1 MIGTTVGKYRI
12 LERLGR
18 GGMGI
23 VYKGLDETL
32 HREVAVKVLNPDI
45 TDTDLLKRF
54 RSEAISLA
62 RLNHPGIATI
72 YELHQHGDEL
82 LMIMEFVRGETLQT
96 LSERVG
102 PLEPPQAAHICIQIL
117 NALSHAHRAGIIHR
131 DLKPAN
137 VMVTD
142 TGIVKIMDFGI
153 ARMLGGEQL
162 THAGSM
168 MGTPAYMAP
177 EQVLGGEIDG
187 RADLYAV
194 GVLLYRL
201 LSRELPFKADTA
213 IAMAQ
218 KQVADAPTP
227 IRNFRP
233 SLPPWCES
241 LIIRALSKAPADR
254 FQSAE
259 TFRAA
264 ILTAVTPEALEDM
277 VTMVTAAPDV
287 RGTSDVTVA
296 VEGSPADAPTMTRA
310 VPNTAISVAPS
321 AATAGAA
328 PSPVTAGSDST
339 SPVERTGT
347 TVVLGRNHLIGLAA
361 LLVVLIGGLAA
372 LGFAAFRR
380 APDAAPT
387 ATTSTT
393 TPSDAGAPAPASA
406 AAAATAPSAEPPLP
420 GDTAAVI
427 NPAQAAAVTTAPPL
441 TVAPP
446 LPKGATQGS
455 GTAGRAGIDLA
466 RRAKPDPTK
475 SAPPPAVEPVPAPA
489 APPEELLAPAPP
501 VLAPITFQG
510 IKVLVRQGG
519 KLRERDAVMTLTGSD
534 LAVRS
539 DGKDIASVPFA
550 SIAQAFYSRSKE
562 PKWKGPDGMEQS
574 ASVDLGRMSF
584 FRGERNWLI
593 VTTSAESIFVRFEDS
608 QMRTTLASFEE
619 RTGVKVQR

>member
-45 TDTDLLKRF
+45 TDSELLKRF

-82 LMIMEFVRGETLQT
+82 LMIMEFVRGETLQA

-102 PLEPPQAAHICIQIL
+102 PLGPPQAAHLCIQIL
-117 NALSHAHRAGIIHR
+117 NALAHAHRAGIIHR

-142 TGIVKIMDFGI
+142 AGIVKIMDFGI

-241 LIIRALSKAPADR
+241 LIIKALSKAPADR
-254 FQSAE
+254 FQTAE
-259 TFRAA
+259 AFRAA

-277 VTMVTAAPDV
+277 PTMVTAAPDV
-287 RGTSDVTVA
+287 RGAGDLTVA
-296 VEGSPADAPTMTRA
+296 AQDGPGEAPTMTRA
-310 VPNTAISVAPS
+310 VPNTAISTAPTVS
-321 AATAGAA
+321 TATTSGGA
-328 PSPVTAGSDST
+328 PGPMTPVSGTT

-347 TVVLGRNHLIGLAA
+347 TVAVERKHLIGVAA
-361 LLVVLIGGLAA
+361 LLVVLLGGLAV
-372 LGFAAFRR
+372 LGFALFRR
-380 APDAAPT
+380 TPDAGTTT
-387 ATTSTT
+387 ATTA
-393 TPSDAGAPAPASA
+393 PAEPPAPAPASPA
-406 AAAATAPSAEPPLP
+406 APPATDPTSADGAA
-420 GDTAAVI
+420 GG
-427 NPAQAAAVTTAPPL
+427 NPAQAAAVATPAPATASTLPL
-441 TVAPP
+441 R
-446 LPKGATQGS
+446 GATGP
-455 GTAGRAGIDLA
+455 GTAGRAGA
-466 RRAKPDPTK
+466 GSAAQRTKPDPTK
-475 SAPPPAVEPVPAPA
+475 AEPPVAVAPVPSPET
-489 APPEELLAPAPP
+489 PPEEPPAPAPP
-501 VLAPITFQG
+501 EPPPITVQG
-510 IKVLVRQGG
+510 IKVLVPQGD
-519 KLRERDAVMTLTGSD
+519 KLRESDAVMTLTGSE
-534 LAVRS
+534 LAVQS
-539 DGKDIASVPFA
+539 GGKDIVSVPFA
-550 SIAQAFYSRSKE
+550 SISQAFYSRSKE
-562 PKWKGPDGMEQS
+562 PKWKGPDGKEQS
-574 ASVDLGRMSF
+574 VNVDLGRMSF
-584 FRGERNWLI
+584 FRGERNWLVI
-593 VTTSAESIFVRFEDS
+593 TAGAQTIFVRFEDA
-608 QMRTTLASFEE
+608 QMRTAFASFEQ

>member
-32 HREVAVKVLNPDI
+32 HREVAVKVINPDI
-45 TDTDLLKRF
+45 TDSELLKRF

-72 YELHQHGDEL
+72 YELHQHGDDL
-82 LMIMEFVRGETLQT
+82 LMIMEFVRGETLQA
-96 LSERVG
+96 LSERIG

-117 NALSHAHRAGIIHR
+117 NALAHAHRAGIIHR

-142 TGIVKIMDFGI
+142 TGIAKIMDFGI

-194 GVLLYRL
+194 AVLFYRL

-241 LIIRALSKAPADR
+241 LIIKALSKAPADR
-254 FQSAE
+254 FQTAE
-259 TFRAA
+259 EFRAA
-264 ILTAVTPEALEDM
+264 ILTAVTPEALADM
-277 VTMVTAAPDV
+277 PTMVTAAPEF
-287 RGTSDVTVA
+287 RGASDVTGTVQ
-296 VEGSPADAPTMTRA
+296 GSPADAPTMTRA
-310 VPNTAISVAPS
+310 VPNTGISPAPS
-321 AATAGAA
+321 AAGAVVPGAVPPTSGTAPG
-328 PSPVTAGSDST
+328 PSTPGSGT
-339 SPVERTGT
+339 VSPVERTGT

-380 APDAAPT
+380 TTDAAT
-387 ATTSTT
+387 I
-393 TPSDAGAPAPASA
+393 
-406 AAAATAPSAEPPLP
+406 ATASPTESGVPALASPAAEPPPPADAATVTNPDPLAP
-420 GDTAAVI
+420 VATPTAA
-427 NPAQAAAVTTAPPL
+427 PVTGA
-441 TVAPP
+441 
-446 LPKGATQGS
+446 GATPAAEA
-455 GTAGRAGIDLA
+455 AGRAGIDPA
-466 RRAKPDPTK
+466 PRKAKPAPAKPTPTVVAEPVPTA
-475 SAPPPAVEPVPAPA
+475 APPPEEPSVPVTPA
-489 APPEELLAPAPP
+489 
-501 VLAPITFQG
+501 LAPITFQD
-510 IKVLVRQGG
+510 IKVLVQQGD
-519 KLRERDAVMTLTGSD
+519 KLRESDAVMTLSGSD

-539 DGKDIASVPFA
+539 DGKEIVSVPFG

-562 PKWKGPDGMEQS
+562 PKWKGPDGREQS
-574 ASVDLGRMSF
+574 VNVDLGRMSF

-593 VTTSAESIFVRFEDS
+593 VSTTDAPIFVRFDDA
-608 QMRTTLASFEE
+608 QLRKALATFEE

>member
-1 MIGTTVGKYRI
+1 MIGSTVGKYRI

-45 TDTDLLKRF
+45 TDNELLKRF

-72 YELHQHGDEL
+72 YELHQHGDEM

-102 PLEPPQAAHICIQIL
+102 PLEPPQAAHICIQVL
-117 NALSHAHRAGIIHR
+117 NALAHAHRAGIVHR

-142 TGIVKIMDFGI
+142 GGVVKIMDFGI

-194 GVLLYRL
+194 GVLFYRL

-218 KQVADAPTP
+218 KQVADPPTP
-227 IRNFRP
+227 IRSFRP
-233 SLPPWCES
+233 NLPPWCES
-241 LIIRALSKAPADR
+241 LIIKALSKAPADR

-259 TFRAA
+259 AFRAA
-264 ILTAVTPEALEDM
+264 ILTAVTPEALDELP
-277 VTMVTAAPDV
+277 TMATAIPDV
-287 RGTSDVTVA
+287 RGDSDMTVA
-296 VEGSPADAPTMTRA
+296 VPASPSDVPTMTRA
-310 VPNTAISVAPS
+310 VPSTGISVAPVAV
-321 AATAGAA
+321 AAAA
-328 PSPVTAGSDST
+328 ARTPGSGT
-339 SPVERTGT
+339 PAVERTGT
-347 TVVLGRNHLIGLAA
+347 TVVLGRGHLIGLAA
-361 LLVVLIGGLAA
+361 LLVVLVGGLAA
-372 LGFAAFRR
+372 LGYAAFKRN
-380 APDAAPT
+380 A
-387 ATTSTT
+387 STT
-393 TPSDAGAPAPASA
+393 TASA
-406 AAAATAPSAEPPLP
+406 AVEPAAVPAALPAPETTPAPPPTPPAIDSAAPPPADALVASPVAAA
-420 GDTAAVI
+420 
-427 NPAQAAAVTTAPPL
+427 PA
-441 TVAPP
+441 TVASGPA
-446 LPKGATQGS
+446 KGSQAS
-455 GTAGRAGIDLA
+455 GTAGRAGVDPAA
-466 RRAKPDPTK
+466 RKARPEPAK
-475 SAPPPAVEPVPAPA
+475 PAPA
-489 APPEELLAPAPP
+489 VVVEQPVAPPEEPPPPAAPAPP
-501 VLAPITFQG
+501 AVAPITFQD
-510 IKVLVRQGG
+510 IKVLVRQGNN
-519 KLRERDAVMTLTGSD
+519 LRESDAVMTLTGSD
-534 LAVRS
+534 LAVQS
-539 DGKDIASVPFA
+539 GGKEIVSLPFA
-550 SIAQAFYSRSKE
+550 SITQAFYSRSKE
-562 PKWKGPDGMEQS
+562 PKWKGPDGKEQS

-593 VTTSAESIFVRFEDS
+593 ITTGAERVFIRLEDS
-608 QMRTTLASFEE
+608 QMRTALASFQE
-619 RTGVKVQR
+619 RTGIKIQR

>member
-45 TDTDLLKRF
+45 TDSELLKRF

-102 PLEPPQAAHICIQIL
+102 PLEPPQAAHICIQVL
-117 NALSHAHRAGIIHR
+117 NALAHAHRAGIVHR

-142 TGIVKIMDFGI
+142 NGVVKIMDFGI

-194 GVLLYRL
+194 GVLFYRL

-218 KQVADAPTP
+218 KQVADPPTP
-227 IRNFRP
+227 IRSFRP
-233 SLPPWCES
+233 NLPPWCES
-241 LIIRALSKAPADR
+241 LIIKALSKAPADR

-259 TFRAA
+259 AFRAA
-264 ILTAVTPEALEDM
+264 ILTAVTPEALDELP
-277 VTMVTAAPDV
+277 TMATAIPDV
-287 RGTSDVTVA
+287 HGDRDMTVA
-296 VEGSPADAPTMTRA
+296 VQTSPSDAPTMTRA
-310 VPNTAISVAPS
+310 VPNTGISQAPAPAAPVV
-321 AATAGAA
+321 AATPASG
-328 PSPVTAGSDST
+328 TT

-347 TVVLGRNHLIGLAA
+347 TVVLGRSHLIGLAA
-361 LLVVLIGGLAA
+361 LFVILVGGLAA
-372 LGFAAFRR
+372 LGYTAFRR
-380 APDAAPT
+380 SAATATPPPTVTESVATAPATSEAPAPTLPAPPPAGETAATGDALPAAPAVAPAPVTAAPT
-387 ATTSTT
+387 
-393 TPSDAGAPAPASA
+393 PAKV
-406 AAAATAPSAEPPLP
+406 P
-420 GDTAAVI
+420 G
-427 NPAQAAAVTTAPPL
+427 QA
-441 TVAPP
+441 
-446 LPKGATQGS
+446 S
-455 GTAGRAGIDLA
+455 GTAGRGANPAARKANPDLT
-466 RRAKPDPTK
+466 KPAAAAPVE
-475 SAPPPAVEPVPAPA
+475 PPP
-489 APPEELLAPAPP
+489 APPEEPAAPAPP
-501 VLAPITFQG
+501 AAPVVAPIKFPD
-510 IKVLVRQGG
+510 IKVLVRQGAN
-519 KLRERDAVMTLTGSD
+519 LRESDAVMTLTGSD
-534 LAVRS
+534 LTVES
-539 DGKDIASVPFA
+539 GSKQIVSLPFA

-562 PKWKGPDGMEQS
+562 PKWKGPDGKEQS

-593 VTTSAESIFVRFEDS
+593 LTTSAEPVFIRLEDA
-608 QMRTTLASFEE
+608 QMRTALASFQE
-619 RTGVKVQR
+619 RTGIKVQR

>member
-12 LERLGR
+12 VERLGR

-23 VYKGLDETL
+23 VYKGVDETL

-45 TDTDLLKRF
+45 TDSELLKRF

-72 YELHQHGDEL
+72 YELHQHGDDL

-102 PLEPPQAAHICIQIL
+102 PLEPPQAAHLSIQIL
-117 NALSHAHRAGIIHR
+117 NALAHAHRAGVIHR

-227 IRNFRP
+227 IRTFRP

-241 LIIRALSKAPADR
+241 LIITALSKAPADR
-254 FQSAE
+254 FQTAE
-259 TFRAA
+259 AFRAA
-264 ILTAVTPEALEDM
+264 ILTAVTPAALEDM
-277 VTMVTAAPDV
+277 PTMLTAAPEA
-287 RGTSDVTVA
+287 RGTGFGSSDMTV
-296 VEGSPADAPTMTRA
+296 EQGSSGEAPTMTRA
-310 VPNTAISVAPS
+310 VPNTGVS
-321 AATAGAA
+321 AA
-328 PSPVTAGSDST
+328 PSLPAVAAPSSMTPGSGT
-339 SPVERTGT
+339 IPPVERTGT

-361 LLVVLIGGLAA
+361 VLVVLLGGLAA

-380 APDAAPT
+380 GSDAAASAMP
-387 ATTSTT
+387 TTSD
-393 TPSDAGAPAPASA
+393 PA
-406 AAAATAPSAEPPLP
+406 AAAPAVPEAPVAPEPPAP
-420 GDTAAVI
+420 GDTAAVTD
-427 NPAQAAAVTTAPPL
+427 PALPAV
-441 TVAPP
+441 VAPTP
-446 LPKGATQGS
+446 APTAALPPTK
-455 GTAGRAGIDLA
+455 AGRAGTDPA
-466 RRAKPDPTK
+466 TRKTKPDPAK
-475 SAPPPAVEPVPAPA
+475 PAPVAVVEPVATPA
-489 APPEELLAPAPP
+489 APPEEPPPPAPP
-501 VLAPITFQG
+501 VLAPITFPG
-510 IKVLVRQGG
+510 IKVLVRQGD
-519 KLRERDAVMTLTGSD
+519 KLRESDAVMTLTGSD
-534 LAVRS
+534 LSVQSA
-539 DGKDIASVPFA
+539 GKDIVSVPFA

-562 PKWKGPDGMEQS
+562 PKWKGPDGKEQS
-574 ASVDLGRMSF
+574 VSVDLGRMSF

-593 VTTSAESIFVRFEDS
+593 VTTGGEPVFVRFEDA
-608 QMRTTLASFEE
+608 QMRTSLASFEE
-619 RTGVKVQR
+619 RTGVKIRR

>member
-1 MIGTTVGKYRI
+1 MIGTTVGKYQI

-45 TDTDLLKRF
+45 TDSELLKRF

-117 NALSHAHRAGIIHR
+117 NALAHAHRAGIIHR

-227 IRNFRP
+227 IRSFRP
-233 SLPPWCES
+233 NLPPWCES
-241 LIIRALSKAPADR
+241 LIIKALSKAPADR
-254 FQSAE
+254 FQTAE
-259 TFRAA
+259 EFRAA
-264 ILTAVTPEALEDM
+264 ILTAVTPQALDDM
-277 VTMVTAAPDV
+277 VTMLTAAPEV
-287 RGTSDVTVA
+287 RGSSDMTSTVLSNP
-296 VEGSPADAPTMTRA
+296 GDAPTMTRA
-310 VPNTAISVAPS
+310 VPNTGISKAPVAAS
-321 AATAGAA
+321 AVAA
-328 PSPVTAGSDST
+328 SGPITPKSGTT
-339 SPVERTGT
+339 SAVERTGT
-347 TVVLGRNHLIGLAA
+347 TVVLGRNHMIGLVA
-361 LLVVLIGGLAA
+361 LLVVLVVGLAA

-380 APDAAPT
+380 SPDPAPV
-387 ATTSTT
+387 ATTAASDVNA
-393 TPSDAGAPAPASA
+393 PSAPAAPAP
-406 AAAATAPSAEPPLP
+406 PAEPPAP
-420 GDTAAVI
+420 PVDTAAVTD
-427 NPAQAAAVTTAPPL
+427 PTQTAAVTPPPPAAALPDTKGTTA
-441 TVAPP
+441 
-446 LPKGATQGS
+446 GS
-455 GTAGRAGIDLA
+455 GPSGRGGTDSA
-466 RRAKPDPTK
+466 RRAKPATTK
-475 SAPPPAVEPVPAPA
+475 PASAPAVEPAAVQAP
-489 APPEELLAPAPP
+489 PPEETPAPP
-501 VLAPITFQG
+501 APEVAPITVQG
-510 IKVLVRQGG
+510 IKVLVRQGS
-519 KLRERDAVMTLTGSD
+519 KLRESDAVMTLTGSD
-534 LAVRS
+534 LAIKS
-539 DGKDIASVPFA
+539 AGKDVVSLPFA

-562 PKWKGPDGMEQS
+562 PKWKGPDGKEQS
-574 ASVDLGRMSF
+574 ANVDLGRMSF

-593 VTTSAESIFVRFEDS
+593 VTTSGEPVFVALEDP

-619 RTGVKVQR
+619 RTGIKIQR

>member
-45 TDTDLLKRF
+45 TDTELLKRF

-117 NALSHAHRAGIIHR
+117 NALAHAHRAGIVHR

-142 TGIVKIMDFGI
+142 NGVVKIMDFGI

-194 GVLLYRL
+194 GVLFYRL

-218 KQVADAPTP
+218 KQVADPPTP
-227 IRNFRP
+227 IRSFRP
-233 SLPPWCES
+233 NLPPWCES
-241 LIIRALSKAPADR
+241 LIVKALSKAPADR

-259 TFRAA
+259 AFRAA
-264 ILTAVTPEALEDM
+264 ILTAVTPEALDELP
-277 VTMVTAAPDV
+277 TMATAIPDV
-287 RGTSDVTVA
+287 HGDRDMTVA
-296 VEGSPADAPTMTRA
+296 VQASPSDAPTMTRA
-310 VPNTAISVAPS
+310 VPNTGISQAP
-321 AATAGAA
+321 APAA
-328 PSPVTAGSDST
+328 PVLVATPASGTT

-347 TVVLGRNHLIGLAA
+347 TVVLGRSHLIGLAA
-361 LLVVLIGGLAA
+361 LFVILIGGLAA
-372 LGFAAFRR
+372 LGYAAFRR
-380 APDAAPT
+380 GGVTVTTPPPVAESVASTPATGEPPAPT
-387 ATTSTT
+387 EPASQ
-393 TPSDAGAPAPASA
+393 PAGEPPAPVDPLPPASA
-406 AAAATAPSAEPPLP
+406 AAPAP
-420 GDTAAVI
+420 
-427 NPAQAAAVTTAPPL
+427 VTTASTPPK
-441 TVAPP
+441 AP
-446 LPKGATQGS
+446 GQAS
-455 GTAGRAGIDLA
+455 GTAGRGADPAA
-466 RRAKPDPTK
+466 RKPKPEPAKPAVAAPVE
-475 SAPPPAVEPVPAPA
+475 PPPTPPEEPSAPAPA
-489 APPEELLAPAPP
+489 AAPA
-501 VLAPITFQG
+501 VAPITFQD
-510 IKVLVRQGG
+510 IKVLVRQGTN
-519 KLRERDAVMTLTGSD
+519 LRESDAVMTLTGSE
-534 LAVRS
+534 LAVAS
-539 DGKDIASVPFA
+539 GGKQIVSLPFA

-562 PKWKGPDGMEQS
+562 PKWKGPDGKEQS

-593 VTTSAESIFVRFEDS
+593 LTTSAEPVFIRLEDA
-608 QMRTTLASFEE
+608 QMRTALASFQE
-619 RTGVKVQR
+619 RTGIKVQR